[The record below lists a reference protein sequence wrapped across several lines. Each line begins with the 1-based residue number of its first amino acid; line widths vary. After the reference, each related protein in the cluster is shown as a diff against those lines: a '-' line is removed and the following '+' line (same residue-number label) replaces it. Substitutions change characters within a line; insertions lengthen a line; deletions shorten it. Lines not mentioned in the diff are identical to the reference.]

1 MKMKGNVILGGIA
14 VMLIGLLSTS
24 AFAATQ
30 YKFEKIATIKLK
42 GPAGHGDLLSFDP
55 ANNRIFVAMHDH
67 GVCVVD
73 TQTNK
78 LIKYI
83 PDVPA
88 PNGSDID
95 GHYLYVAAGGG
106 PGAKEVNAI
115 IVIDTNTLQEVGRVN
130 TKGTSPDWVAI
141 DKKTHILYTGLDDN
155 NWDEMYDISDPTKPV
170 YKGKFDLYPPKPKH
184 GPDVG
189 TLVES
194 KNVIYQVDDAY
205 ILKIDATTG
214 KIEGRINTG
223 VRLLKHGGTKA
234 SYFDSEHDRPYR
246 RLWVATTNHPNPGV
260 IVLTPDLGIIKTLPE
275 SGGVDDAEAD
285 PDFRLLYLFS
295 SSSKGFDV
303 YNLDS
308 MTHMTHVSTGY
319 GHTHTG
325 IVDPKNHVVY
335 AFGGDGPVLVA
346 YKPVKE

>member
-1 MKMKGNVILGGIA
+1 MKMKVNVVLGGIA

-24 AFAATQ
+24 AFAATH

-55 ANNRIFVAMHDH
+55 ANGRLFIAMHDH
-67 GVCVVD
+67 GVDVVD
-73 TQTNK
+73 TKTNK
-78 LIKYI
+78 VIKYFS
-83 PDVPA
+83 DVPA

-95 GHYLYVAAGGG
+95 GHYVYVAAGEG
-106 PGAKEVNAI
+106 PGKGKVNAI
-115 IVIDTNTLQEVGRVN
+115 VIIDTNTLKEVGRID

-141 DKKTHILYTGLDDN
+141 DQATHMLYTGIDDN

-170 YKGKFDLYPPKPKH
+170 YKGKIVLYPPNPKH

-189 TLVES
+189 TLVPS
-194 KNVIYQVDDAY
+194 KNALYQVDDAY
-205 ILKIDATTG
+205 VLKINLKTG
-214 KIEGRINTG
+214 QMEKHFNTG
-223 VRLLKHGGTKA
+223 IKLLKHGGTKA
-234 SYFDSEHDRPYR
+234 SYFDTKHD

-260 IVLTPDLGIIKTLPE
+260 IVLTPDLGLVKTIE
-275 SGGVDDAEAD
+275 QSGGADDTEAD
-285 PDFRLLYLFS
+285 PDLGLVYVFS

-303 YNLDS
+303 YDLNS

-325 IVDPKNHVVY
+325 IVDPKNHVIY